1 MRAARILGVAAV
13 LAAAFA
19 SPTPA
24 ADAGRGRTLAEERH
38 CTSCHGADGRS
49 ATPGVPS
56 LAGMPEQ
63 VVVLQMIIMREGL
76 RVVPAMMEFAKG
88 LTDSQIEDLG
98 AFFAG
103 LPPGPPDDRG
113 PPDPARMRAGAALS
127 ERLRC
132 GACHLPDYRG
142 REQMPRLAGQREDYL
157 LHALTQYRDNQRT
170 GTDTQ
175 MSGLLY
181 GLSDA
186 DLAALAHY
194 MAQQ

>member
-1 MRAARILGVAAV
+1 MRAARILGAAAV

-19 SPTPA
+19 SAAPA
-24 ADAGRGRTLAEERH
+24 ADAGRGRALAEERH
-38 CTSCHGADGRS
+38 CIACHGADGRS
-49 ATPGVPS
+49 STPEIPS
-56 LAGMPEQ
+56 LAGMPDQ

-76 RVVPAMMEFAKG
+76 RVVPPMMEFAKG

-98 AFFAG
+98 AYFAS

-113 PPDPARMRAGAALS
+113 PRDPAKMQAGAALA

-132 GACHLPDYRG
+132 GVCHLPDYRG

-157 LHALTQYRDNQRT
+157 LHAMRQYRDNQRT

-175 MSGLLY
+175 MNAVLY